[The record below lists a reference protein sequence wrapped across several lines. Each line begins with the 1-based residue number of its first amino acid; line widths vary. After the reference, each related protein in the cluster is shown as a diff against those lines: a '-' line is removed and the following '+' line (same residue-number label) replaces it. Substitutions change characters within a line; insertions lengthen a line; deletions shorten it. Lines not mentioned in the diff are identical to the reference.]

1 MATESIGKLNIAR
14 HKEYFDRLALTWDS
28 LFTPQILTRL
38 GNIVAELGI
47 KPGSCVL
54 DVGSG
59 TGVLVPFLTEAIGNE
74 GIIIELDISARML
87 AEAKAK
93 GFGNNIHYI
102 QADIAFIPI
111 PRGIFDLVICYNVFP
126 HFGNKLKA
134 LREIA
139 RVTKV
144 NGSLAICH
152 SMSREAVNNL
162 HQNIGGV
169 VVNDLLPDTV
179 ELHQLLTEAGLER
192 VKLENSSERYLVVAY
207 KKSKEA

>member
-1 MATESIGKLNIAR
+1 MATESVGKLSIAQ

-38 GNIVAELGI
+38 SNIVTELDI

-59 TGVLVPFLTEAIGNE
+59 TGVLVPFLTRAIGNE
-74 GIIIELDISARML
+74 GTIIELDISARML

-93 GFGNNIHYI
+93 GFDNNTHYV
-102 QADIAFIPI
+102 QADIASIPTLQEV
-111 PRGIFDLVICYNVFP
+111 FDLVICYNVFP

-134 LREIA
+134 LKEIV
-139 RVTKV
+139 RVIKV
-144 NGSLAICH
+144 NGRLAICH

-162 HQNIGGV
+162 HQTIGGV
-169 VVNDLLPDTV
+169 VGNDLLPDTV
-179 ELHQLLTEAGLER
+179 ELYQLLTEAGLGEIT
-192 VKLENSSERYLVVAY
+192 LENSSERYLVVAY
-207 KKSKEA
+207 RMS